1 MVNKLLIKICG
12 KEYVIMGKEPDE
24 YIQKVSLYINKKMSE
39 VMRNNSKLSTAQAAV
54 LTSINVADD
63 YFKTLEAYNTVV
75 AEHSDLNRK
84 HGLLQGERDELFRI
98 AEKNKDKQKELEIK
112 IACLETELRSKSSL
126 Q

>member
-75 AEHSDLNRK
+75 AEYSDLNRK